1 MFEGIVSTL
10 VRLGGSDEK
19 SEPLETE
26 ACSYSP
32 SENLS
37 RDQRASH
44 TTPFSGGTA
53 LGWFAPPEESL
64 RQVSQEYP
72 HCTDG
77 VNEPR
82 ERQGLTG

>member
-1 MFEGIVSTL
+1 MIKGIVSTP
-10 VRLGGSDEK
+10 VRLGGSDET
-19 SEPLETE
+19 SELLETG
-26 ACSYSP
+26 ACSYLP

-53 LGWFAPPEESL
+53 LGWFAPPEEAL

-77 VNEPR
+77 ENEPR
-82 ERQGLTG
+82 ERQGLAG